1 MVSHFFPGG
10 TRFNRRER
18 RNRCLWRENSFLL
31 YLLRT
36 AVNATMDLRSCL
48 EQWGQI
54 SLDLREAPRK
64 RILQIENLESQTPM
78 LT

>member
-1 MVSHFFPGG
+1 MVNHFSPGG

-31 YLLRT
+31 YLLRM

-48 EQWGQI
+48 EHWDQI

-64 RILQIENLESQTPM
+64 RILQIEDLELKAPL